1 MALSSFY
8 NSGPGEQAIL
18 LHPSSSDLAVES
30 GDLDPHPHQGQPGLR
45 FAELLLG
52 PRGFQSNCTLSS
64 VIPVS
69 AEYEGGTVGKPDATR
84 WHVPSD
90 HHGFTYQ
97 AFFVSFARSTGG
109 SRQGAFVSDK
119 GQRAWL

>member
-1 MALSSFY
+1 MQLRQLAVESFIHFGRDIGLVPRDGEKKKDGRMENLALHPPARGCDRQSEKRKMALSSFC

-52 PRGFQSNCTLSS
+52 LRGFQSNCTL
-64 VIPVS
+64 
-69 AEYEGGTVGKPDATR
+69 
-84 WHVPSD
+84 
-90 HHGFTYQ
+90 
-97 AFFVSFARSTGG
+97 
-109 SRQGAFVSDK
+109 
-119 GQRAWL
+119 